1 MNYKPDEFTCIKLTD
16 DEGCISVR
24 ILAIWYGNFSRGS
37 SWKFSSAVEQCNK
50 EGNFLIFK
58 NASGNVYTCNTF
70 DYHLGLYAKS
80 VLNNLVNTYND
91 FKFEIIEDT
100 EDVLELFK
108 QGEYLEDK

>member
-16 DEGCISVR
+16 SEGRTSVR

-37 SWKFSSAVEQCNK
+37 SWKFSSVVEQCNK

-58 NASGNVYTCNTF
+58 NASGSVYTCNTF

-80 VLNNLVNTYND
+80 VLDNLKNAYTD
-91 FKFEIIEDT
+91 FKFEIIKST
-100 EDVLELFK
+100 GDVVQLFK
-108 QGEYLEDK
+108 QGE